1 MLSCNH
7 FIYYFFGERKG
18 QSSSLRIMVFPSDKN
33 IFQRYQQELM
43 KGIERENFK
52 RFDLN
57 PREKRKE
64 TASYAAVT

>member
-1 MLSCNH
+1 
-7 FIYYFFGERKG
+7 
-18 QSSSLRIMVFPSDKN
+18 MVFPSDKN